1 MTFALTIKTPADLA
15 AEARTA
21 WRAQTEAAVETR
33 IEAQARALGYS
44 SAAQLASYAAS
55 TVPEWAAEARTFV
68 AWRDAV
74 WLEVHTQQN
83 APAPGAALPSID
95 AVLAALPAWPNA

>member
-1 MTFALTIKTPADLA
+1 MSFALTIKTPDDLA
-15 AEARTA
+15 AEARAA
-21 WRAQTEAAVETR
+21 WRAQTEAAVEAR

-74 WLEVHTQQN
+74 WLAVQAHL
-83 APAPGAALPSID
+83 AGAGDTLPEAD
-95 AVLAALPAWPNA
+95 RVLAKLPVWRE